1 MNLDR
6 ALTQLAVKMKQFMVL
21 DVNFPNESL
30 HEFGSAYPQRYVHMS
45 SHHAMVLEMAAGMA
59 TLGKLVLVI
68 GLEAVNLPDSTLSV
82 KVLKRDG
89 SARWEDLE
97 EGLRQ
102 FGTGVLLIPEDESR
116 RLEST

>member
-1 MNLDR
+1 MNLDHI
-6 ALTQLAVKMKQFMVL
+6 LTQLAVKMKQFVVL

-30 HEFGSAYPQRYVHMS
+30 HEFGSAYPHRYVHMP

-68 GLEAVNLPDSTLSV
+68 GVDEVNLPDSTLSV
-82 KVLKRDG
+82 KVLKRAEG
-89 SARWEDLE
+89 ARWEDLE
-97 EGLRQ
+97 ASLRQ